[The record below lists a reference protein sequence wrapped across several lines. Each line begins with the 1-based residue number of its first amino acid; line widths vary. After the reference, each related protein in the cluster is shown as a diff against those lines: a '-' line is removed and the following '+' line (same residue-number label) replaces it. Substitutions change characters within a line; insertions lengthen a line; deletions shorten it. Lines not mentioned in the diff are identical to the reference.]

1 MKLLQTQKSNVVNS
15 WSITFELKK
24 SKEIV
29 LALLFLGGP
38 NVSSEAYPVGF
49 LQDGLDVGN
58 MLVISLLK

>member
-1 MKLLQTQKSNVVNS
+1 MKLLQTQESVVNS

-29 LALLFLGGP
+29 LALLFLSGP
-38 NVSSEAYPVGF
+38 NVSSKTNPVGF